1 MAKNFLQQFNYLKV
15 HRFDFWEVG
24 EEKNTW
30 IGSMQNELTP
40 GAKRAK

>member
-1 MAKNFLQQFNYLKV
+1 MLLLYEEED
-15 HRFDFWEVG
+15 REVG
-24 EEKNTW
+24 EEKNPW